1 MGLPK
6 VPLPP
11 LPLLPSRRGGVLSPG
26 PDAFTCSWSPCF
38 LGTLKPP
45 QGLVRCA
52 RLQVGPKGSEKRGV
66 ELSPNRC
73 RCRPSTTTWPLT
85 RMSCSLRLVMWCW

>member
-26 PDAFTCSWSPCF
+26 PAAFTCSWSPCF
-38 LGTLKPP
+38 QGTLKPP
-45 QGLVRCA
+45 QGLVHCA
-52 RLQVGPKGSEKRGV
+52 RLQVGPKGSEEGVLSSPPTAAGAGPARLRGH
-66 ELSPNRC
+66 
-73 RCRPSTTTWPLT
+73 
-85 RMSCSLRLVMWCW
+85 